1 MQSERLNP
9 HALARGQR
17 INSRRAVR
25 EQLGV
30 VAWLGGT
37 GRRGEIRTCGDVVEG
52 DAGAGEG
59 ALDVVWDAVGVS
71 VGGDGDGAGVAG
83 GGEGGTHVLGD
94 EVGVAAAGDMA
105 VLDVPPHRCL
115 HRCVLPHNRRRRPP
129 RFRRRR
135 GGVGDLEGVFY
146 GSRRRRRRR
155 SRGGPEGRYCAS
167 SV

>member
-1 MQSERLNP
+1 
-9 HALARGQR
+9 
-17 INSRRAVR
+17 
-25 EQLGV
+25 
-30 VAWLGGT
+30 
-37 GRRGEIRTCGDVVEG
+37 VVEG

-59 ALDVVWDAVGVS
+59 VLDVVWDAVGVS

-129 RFRRRR
+129 RLRR
-135 GGVGDLEGVFY
+135 
-146 GSRRRRRRR
+146 
-155 SRGGPEGRYCAS
+155 
-167 SV
+167 

>member
-1 MQSERLNP
+1 
-9 HALARGQR
+9 
-17 INSRRAVR
+17 
-25 EQLGV
+25 
-30 VAWLGGT
+30 
-37 GRRGEIRTCGDVVEG
+37 VVEG

-59 ALDVVWDAVGVS
+59 VLDVVWDAVGVS

-129 RFRRRR
+129 RLRRQR
-135 GGVGDLEGVFY
+135 GGEGY
-146 GSRRRRRRR
+146 GLRRRRR
-155 SRGGPEGRYCAS
+155 RGGPEGRYCAS
-167 SV
+167 LLKKT